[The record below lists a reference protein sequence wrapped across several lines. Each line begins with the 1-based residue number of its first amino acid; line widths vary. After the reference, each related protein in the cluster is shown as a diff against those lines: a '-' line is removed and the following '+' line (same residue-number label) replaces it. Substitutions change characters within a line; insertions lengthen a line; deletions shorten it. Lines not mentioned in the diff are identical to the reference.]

1 MVLLGFVKRL
11 FLVMVLLGVLFLTF
25 IFRLMQAALS
35 WFVSN
40 ITVIF
45 VLFLFIV
52 LCYYAK
58 KASE

>member
-1 MVLLGFVKRL
+1 MIPRFIKRL
-11 FLVMVLLGVLFLTF
+11 FLTMLLLGVLFLTF
-25 IFRLMQAALS
+25 ILKLLQAALS

-45 VLFLFIV
+45 VLFMFIV
-52 LCYYAK
+52 LFYYAK

>member
-1 MVLLGFVKRL
+1 MRLLRFIKRL

-45 VLFLFIV
+45 CAVPVHCSLL
-52 LCYYAK
+52 LCK
-58 KASE
+58 KGE